1 VACRGLKHARNRFV
15 LVVTG
20 SAPNDGAV
28 ARHDPASSDMGW
40 IDPDLPDA
48 DDLVE
53 MRGGRWRGWHIL
65 GLVAAVLAAGT
76 SLVIRNNADHP
87 KNAARQPA
95 APFQSVTPNPPVPAV
110 QTTTLGGPLLRVPE
124 SWELFARGPGV
135 MVRVQ
140 LAAGA
145 ITRTFVSQ
153 PYSRGVSFV
162 VGPDRAIIRP
172 LDSVPGYEVRDGKSA
187 HDLSGV
193 FGSGGVALPGPDR
206 GHLWVETGAGRS
218 ASMTLVG
225 FDGRRTRT
233 AIPIPL
239 GPRDVDFASADGAG
253 YLLFRLTGGVYR
265 ATPDGLLRVTAGH
278 VLAAG
283 PTRWL
288 TLECDARQHCTPT
301 VIDRATGHR
310 HILPASMSRYL
321 PGGGVISP
329 DGRTAALFRAEIF
342 TGDLAVHLID
352 LATGADRA
360 TGVTL
365 TPPSDTLDPQGPLV
379 WSPDSRWLFAADS
392 REQLTVI
399 DKRTDRVHFLGVGVT
414 GVRQVAFRTAS

>member
-1 VACRGLKHARNRFV
+1 M

-20 SAPNDGAV
+20 HATDDDAV
-28 ARHDPASSDMGW
+28 ARRDPASTDMGW
-40 IDPDLPDA
+40 INPDPPDA
-48 DDLVE
+48 HDVIE
-53 MRGGRWRGWHIL
+53 MRGGRWRPWHIL
-65 GLVAAVLAAGT
+65 ALVAAVLAAST
-76 SLVIRNNADHP
+76 SLVIRNNADQP
-87 KNAARQPA
+87 NNAATHPA
-95 APFQSVTPNPPVPAV
+95 APFQSLTPNPPVPAV
-110 QTTTLGGPLLRVPE
+110 QTTTLGRPLLPVPE

-135 MVRVQ
+135 VVRVQ

-153 PYSRGVSFV
+153 LYSRGVSFV

-172 LDSVPGYEVRDGKSA
+172 LDSVLGYEVRDGKPA

-193 FGSGGVALPGPDR
+193 FGAGGMALPGPDR
-206 GHLWVETGAGRS
+206 DHLWVETGAGRS
-218 ASMTLVG
+218 ASMMLVG

-233 AIPIPL
+233 AIPIPF
-239 GPRDVDFASADGAG
+239 GARDVDFASADGTG

-288 TLECDARQHCTPT
+288 TLECDAFHHCTPT

-392 REQLTVI
+392 HEQLTVI
-399 DKRTDRVHFLGVGVT
+399 DNRTGRVQFLGVAVT